1 MTRDTPAKAHT
12 TFTARRTGVSAAA
25 KDGLLK
31 RLWRERR
38 VPAYADSP
46 GLRRFLIVSGEGV
59 GMKTGDRRSAAG
71 SDAGSDATG
80 EYAFARL
87 NLLAATRV
95 LRGSELIAQR
105 ESTLPLADKRI
116 LDSAILMT
124 RCQRGD
130 AEAFAGIVQL
140 WERPLFYY
148 LRRLAPSEADTWD
161 LLQETWLRV
170 YRSMRS
176 LRDPQALPAFLYAT
190 ARNVA
195 VTRLRLRTM
204 DEQPSAQNG
213 EGAAALDCAF
223 IAFDDAEQVH
233 HALDQLPLAQR
244 EALTLYFLED
254 LSIDD
259 IAQVLNV
266 PAGTVK
272 SRLHYG
278 KQAIRKFLENGDG
291 HDK

>member
-1 MTRDTPAKAHT
+1 M
-12 TFTARRTGVSAAA
+12 
-25 KDGLLK
+25 
-31 RLWRERR
+31 
-38 VPAYADSP
+38 
-46 GLRRFLIVSGEGV
+46 
-59 GMKTGDRRSAAG
+59 
-71 SDAGSDATG
+71 
-80 EYAFARL
+80 
-87 NLLAATRV
+87 LA
-95 LRGSELIAQR
+95 EKQ
-105 ESTLPLADKRI
+105 I
-116 LDSAILMT
+116 LDYKLLVL

-130 AEAFAGIVQL
+130 RAAFERIVAL

-170 YRSMRS
+170 YRSMHS
-176 LRDPQALPAFLYAT
+176 LRDPRALPAFLYTT

-195 VTRLRLRTM
+195 VTRLRLRAAAA
-204 DEQPSAQNG
+204 DEASTAHADENG
-213 EGAAALDCAF
+213 ALDCAF

-233 HALDQLPLAQR
+233 HALDRLPLPQR

-259 IAQVLNV
+259 IAQVLDV

-278 KQAIRKFLENGDG
+278 KQAIRKFIENGDG
-291 HDK
+291 HDH